1 MKRKET
7 LETMLQIE
15 DGINQFKLLIE
26 IELDNVAKHGKDFQ
40 ELRKKYVHNIDI
52 YNKCITRLEERFT
65 KQLNTLK

>member
-1 MKRKET
+1 MKRKLT

>member
-1 MKRKET
+1 MKRKLT

-26 IELDNVAKHGKDFQ
+26 IELDNVAKHGKDFR